1 MRATPQMTRTLLVTF
16 FIIVALGS
24 VSLFSG
30 RAFFGTDS
38 RTNQPQPTQTQTL
51 RRSANPPTA
60 RFSPRRLI
68 EKSSLPSFEW
78 KAASLATTAVFFA
91 PSITAAKSAALAAG
105 GDVNSNGSI
114 NPGDTL
120 TYSVTVSNG
129 VGAMDATGLSFTD
142 TLDNNLTLV
151 GGSVMASPVAVN
163 ESYTATGNVT
173 ISVPL
178 GSGVLAN
185 DYLGLNPT
193 ATISAFDATSTHG
206 GTVSVSGDGSFSYT
220 SATTFTGTDTFTYK
234 ITDPTGQVVTAKEI
248 ITIKPPLIKA
258 VGDTYRTPYN
268 TPVNANAAHGDTYLP
283 GSTFKVVTPPSS
295 GAVVM
300 NADGS
305 YSYRPAKNF
314 AGTVT
319 FTYKVTDPYG
329 QTATAVETIIIAPP
343 KLVATPHSYLATFDK
358 AFTSSAAKGNTYPV
372 GSVFSVSKAPSTGT
386 VTMRP
391 DGTYT
396 YVPPKGFTGTTT
408 CSPLPPDVLT
418 KGTSF
423 SASSSPRMCTAAS
436 TTSRQ
441 AIPSPGS
448 RSNTTRSG
456 FSSRS
461 RSVPQVWN
469 STTPN
474 WASAR

>member
-1 MRATPQMTRTLLVTF
+1 M
-16 FIIVALGS
+16 
-24 VSLFSG
+24 
-30 RAFFGTDS
+30 
-38 RTNQPQPTQTQTL
+38 
-51 RRSANPPTA
+51 
-60 RFSPRRLI
+60 
-68 EKSSLPSFEW
+68 
-78 KAASLATTAVFFA
+78 
-91 PSITAAKSAALAAG
+91 
-105 GDVNSNGSI
+105 
-114 NPGDTL
+114 
-120 TYSVTVSNG
+120 
-129 VGAMDATGLSFTD
+129 
-142 TLDNNLTLV
+142 
-151 GGSVMASPVAVN
+151 
-163 ESYTATGNVT
+163 
-173 ISVPL
+173 
-178 GSGVLAN
+178 
-185 DYLGLNPT
+185 
-193 ATISAFDATSTHG
+193 
-206 GTVSVSGDGSFSYT
+206 
-220 SATTFTGTDTFTYK
+220 
-234 ITDPTGQVVTAKEI
+234 TAKEI

-408 CSPLPPDVLT
+408 FTYQIKDPTGNVV
-418 KGTSF
+418 
-423 SASSSPRMCTAAS
+423 TA
-436 TTSRQ
+436 TET
-441 AIPSPGS
+441 IKINP
-448 RSNTTRSG
+448 
-456 FSSRS
+456 
-461 RSVPQVWN
+461 RSVIEACV
-469 STTPN
+469 TTFGNFAGLLKP
-474 WASAR
+474 R